1 MSKQVR
7 FFCFMLMLLFFNS
20 YAQDKDN
27 LSKEINVDNLGD
39 NTDEFQETFFKAIA
53 QRAVENPQKAIEEL
67 ERCLKLQPKNTA
79 VYYELAKNYIDLEAY
94 DKAETF

>member
-7 FFCFMLMLLFFNS
+7 LFCCLLMLLSFYS
-20 YAQDKDN
+20 YAQEKDN
-27 LSKEINVDNLGD
+27 LSEEINVDNLGD

-67 ERCLKLQPKNTA
+67 EKCLKLQPENTA
-79 VYYELAKNYIDLEAY
+79 VYYELAKKLHR
-94 DKAETF
+94 FGSLR